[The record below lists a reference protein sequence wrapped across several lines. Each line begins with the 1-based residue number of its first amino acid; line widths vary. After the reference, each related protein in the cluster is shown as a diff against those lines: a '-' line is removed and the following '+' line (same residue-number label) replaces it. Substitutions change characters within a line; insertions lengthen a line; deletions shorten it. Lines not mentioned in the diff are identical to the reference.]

1 MRGLHFAIV
10 DEADSVLIDEAR
22 TPLILSGTHGDAD
35 TDAEL
40 YKNALQVAR
49 RLMTGGDF
57 KIQADEKTIRLTPHG
72 ERRVVELTAKLSGIL
87 SIRRARYELVQQA
100 LAALHLFHRDVQY
113 IVADNKV
120 QIVDEFTGRVM
131 PDRSWERGIH
141 QLIEAK
147 ENCMITQRRQTLAR
161 ITYQRFFRRY
171 RHLCGMTGT
180 AIEAAGELRAVYGLR
195 VIRIPTN
202 RALKRTKVGTRMFPI
217 AGQKWNAVVEAVN
230 AVSHQGRAVLI
241 GTRSVE
247 ASERVGELLRK
258 SGLNP
263 VILNARHDRLEAD
276 IVAEAGQPGRITVAT
291 NMAGRGTD
299 IQLHRDVR
307 EAAGLHV
314 ILTEYHES
322 ARIDRQLFGRSGRQG
337 DPGSYESDRRAR
349 R

>member
-1 MRGLHFAIV
+1 
-10 DEADSVLIDEAR
+10 
-22 TPLILSGTHGDAD
+22 
-35 TDAEL
+35 
-40 YKNALQVAR
+40 
-49 RLMTGGDF
+49 
-57 KIQADEKTIRLTPHG
+57 
-72 ERRVVELTAKLSGIL
+72 
-87 SIRRARYELVQQA
+87 
-100 LAALHLFHRDVQY
+100 
-113 IVADNKV
+113 
-120 QIVDEFTGRVM
+120 
-131 PDRSWERGIH
+131 
-141 QLIEAK
+141 
-147 ENCMITQRRQTLAR
+147 
-161 ITYQRFFRRY
+161 
-171 RHLCGMTGT
+171 MTGT

-202 RALKRTKVGTRMFPI
+202 RALQRTKVGTRMFPT

-263 VILNARHDRLEAD
+263 VILNARQDRLEAD

-307 EAAGLHV
+307 EAGGLHV

-322 ARIDRQLFGRSGRQG
+322 ARIDRQLFGRSGCQG
-337 DPGSYESDRRAR
+337 DPGSYESIVALDDELFQRFAGRLALRAAAGALRRSDRVQAAIAIGLRRVCQSAAERLHAGTRRLPWRMISVSIKCSVSPGKNDGSVWHGAAR
-349 R
+349 PAHFATMGRDTRRIARMPELASTVQYYCAASGTPVAKDTSNKNRYDFELPRLIV